1 MMRCWVQFLGKFS
14 GKELSGPSP
23 PCPLLPLPRVIAA
36 SVTAR
41 PRSNTEHQFHFS
53 LSFVKM
59 KINLGFLS
67 IHKNSYKC
75 RSLIK
80 VKWHQ
85 VNFRKATDT
94 CIAKSWIGGMWR
106 NVFSKVGHSLTLPQA
121 VSKSSCCSI
130 FRQHLVLSVFLIF
143 TNILSAKWCY
153 TVTLTCMFLLTSC

>member
-1 MMRCWVQFLGKFS
+1 M
-14 GKELSGPSP
+14 GKELGGPSP
-23 PCPLLPLPRVIAA
+23 PCPLLPLPRVFAA
-36 SVTAR
+36 SVTAH

-75 RSLIK
+75 ISLIK

-94 CIAKSWIGGMWR
+94 CIAKS
-106 NVFSKVGHSLTLPQA
+106 
-121 VSKSSCCSI
+121 
-130 FRQHLVLSVFLIF
+130 
-143 TNILSAKWCY
+143 
-153 TVTLTCMFLLTSC
+153 